1 VNVNNQPAPILY
13 VTPNQVNFQVPSG
26 TPAGTATITV
36 AGNNL
41 TSNTV
46 NVPVLTAAPGL
57 FFQSLGQPDAGHA
70 IVQNQDFSLNS
81 SSNPAKVGSTII
93 AYGTGSGPLD
103 HPVPDGAAAPS
114 TSLTTATSSWGAT
127 FGTVTAKVDFAGLAP
142 GFIGLL
148 QMNIEVPA
156 TLNTQDYLL
165 TLILNGQKSNAA
177 TVSVTK

>member
-1 VNVNNQPAPILY
+1 
-13 VTPNQVNFQVPSG
+13 
-26 TPAGTATITV
+26 
-36 AGNNL
+36 
-41 TSNTV
+41 
-46 NVPVLTAAPGL
+46 
-57 FFQSLGQPDAGHA
+57 
-70 IVQNQDFSLNS
+70 
-81 SSNPAKVGSTII
+81 
-93 AYGTGSGPLD
+93 
-103 HPVPDGAAAPS
+103 VPDGAAAPS
-114 TSLTTATSSWGAT
+114 NSLSTATSSWGAT

>member
-1 VNVNNQPAPILY
+1 
-13 VTPNQVNFQVPSG
+13 
-26 TPAGTATITV
+26 
-36 AGNNL
+36 
-41 TSNTV
+41 
-46 NVPVLTAAPGL
+46 
-57 FFQSLGQPDAGHA
+57 
-70 IVQNQDFSLNS
+70 
-81 SSNPAKVGSTII
+81 
-93 AYGTGSGPLD
+93 
-103 HPVPDGAAAPS
+103 VPDGAAAPS